1 MSTWDPTQ
9 RAMGAKSPALV
20 KRPAIVL
27 PARRN
32 PATGSS
38 MTLQQMTIPYFI
50 SFDDPLDY

>member
-1 MSTWDPTQ
+1 
-9 RAMGAKSPALV
+9 MGAKSPALV
-20 KRPAIVL
+20 KRPEIVL